1 MIINILNITVMIYNS
16 LVELIGKT
24 PVLKV
29 SGFEGQQADILL
41 KLEYFNPGGSVK
53 DRIAL
58 AMIDDAEKKG
68 VLKPGA
74 TIIEPT
80 SGNTGVGLAWV
91 GAAKGYKVVLTMPET
106 MSQERRSLLK
116 ALGARLVLTPGGEGM
131 KGAIR
136 KAEEIRE
143 ATPGSIILGQ
153 FVNPANPAAHERT
166 TGEEIWEATEGIV
179 DIFVAGV
186 GTGGTV
192 SGTGKALK
200 KHNPAVEVVA
210 VEPESSAV
218 LSTGIAGKHKIQ
230 GIGAGFVPDTYNA
243 GVVDTIIPIP
253 DDEAIKASRMLSAK
267 EGLLVGIS
275 SGAAFAAALRLAR
288 QDRNKGKTI
297 VALLPDTGER
307 YLSTVLYDF
316 EGYPID

>member
-1 MIINILNITVMIYNS
+1 MIYNS
-16 LVELIGKT
+16 LTQLIGRT
-24 PVLKV
+24 PILKV
-29 SGFEGQQADILL
+29 SGYDGQQADILL

-58 AMIDDAEKKG
+58 AMIEDAEAKG
-68 VLKPGA
+68 ILKPGA

-91 GAAKGYKVVLTMPET
+91 GTAKGYQVILTMPET

-116 ALGARLVLTPGGEGM
+116 ALGARLELTPGAEGM
-131 KGAIR
+131 KGAIAR
-136 KAEEIRE
+136 AEALRD
-143 ATPGSIILGQ
+143 ATPGAVILGQ
-153 FVNPANPAAHERT
+153 FVNPANPAVHERT
-166 TGEEIWEATEGIV
+166 TGEEIWADTEGKV

-200 KHNPAVEVVA
+200 RHKAAVKVVA

-230 GIGAGFVPDTYNA
+230 GIGAGFVPDTYDGA
-243 GVVDTIIPIP
+243 VVDQVLPIS
-253 DDEAIKASRMLSAK
+253 DDDAIRGSRLLSAK

-275 SGAAFAAALRLAR
+275 SGAAFAAALKLSRLPE
-288 QDRNKGKTI
+288 NEGKTI

-307 YLSTVLYDF
+307 YLSTVLYAF
-316 EGYPID
+316 EDYPLA

>member
-1 MIINILNITVMIYNS
+1 MIYNS
-16 LVELIGKT
+16 LTQLIGRT
-24 PVLKV
+24 PILKV
-29 SGFEGQQADILL
+29 SGYDGQQADILL

-58 AMIDDAEKKG
+58 AMIEDAEATG
-68 VLKPGA
+68 IRKPGA

-91 GAAKGYKVVLTMPET
+91 GTAKGYQVILTMPET

-116 ALGARLVLTPGGEGM
+116 ALGARLELTPGAEGM
-131 KGAIR
+131 KGAIAR
-136 KAEEIRE
+136 AEALRD
-143 ATPGSIILGQ
+143 ATPGAVILGQ
-153 FVNPANPAAHERT
+153 FVNPANPAVHERT
-166 TGEEIWEATEGIV
+166 TGEEIWADTEGKV

-200 KHNPAVEVVA
+200 RHKAAVKVVA

-230 GIGAGFVPDTYNA
+230 GIGAGFVPDTYDGA
-243 GVVDTIIPIP
+243 VVDQVLPIS
-253 DDEAIKASRMLSAK
+253 DDDAIRGSRLLAAK

-275 SGAAFAAALRLAR
+275 SGAAFAAALKLSRLPE
-288 QDRNKGKTI
+288 NEGKTI

-307 YLSTVLYDF
+307 YLSTVLYAFDD
-316 EGYPID
+316 YPLA